1 MVNEV
6 RLTPDS
12 YSQLLTPN
20 YGNKADLLF
29 GVPDCR
35 PKVERRCS
43 GVGDDWRLPRYL
55 ALLRWHHVACQ
66 PVVDP
71 LDRLVYFS
79 ACAIGNQFQWH
90 YQVNTGTKMVYS
102 LERYSC
108 LSNPVQWSIVVR
120 TTRAVSFGSVLRL
133 FPSGPTGAY
142 DRSPISFPPLYR
154 GMKHQE
160 TMDYT
165 PYQTEIIKRYYKN
178 REESSAQKLAELTT
192 DLYLAEG
199 KKRQQ
204 IWKRVAA
211 ALSHLGVEP
220 GKIEQ
225 MVNADNPVK
234 LAEFVKKLS

>member
-1 MVNEV
+1 
-6 RLTPDS
+6 
-12 YSQLLTPN
+12 
-20 YGNKADLLF
+20 
-29 GVPDCR
+29 
-35 PKVERRCS
+35 
-43 GVGDDWRLPRYL
+43 
-55 ALLRWHHVACQ
+55 
-66 PVVDP
+66 
-71 LDRLVYFS
+71 
-79 ACAIGNQFQWH
+79 
-90 YQVNTGTKMVYS
+90 
-102 LERYSC
+102 
-108 LSNPVQWSIVVR
+108 
-120 TTRAVSFGSVLRL
+120 
-133 FPSGPTGAY
+133 
-142 DRSPISFPPLYR
+142 
-154 GMKHQE
+154 
-160 TMDYT
+160 MDYT